1 MDVNKGCLDALILSE
16 KLTHESYESLEAA
29 IKSYEE
35 EMLIYAREA
44 QMASERNEIDMRK
57 SDFSF
62 QQLIR

>member
-1 MDVNKGCLDALILSE
+1 MDALILSE

>member
-1 MDVNKGCLDALILSE
+1 MDALILSE
-16 KLTHESYESLEAA
+16 KLTHESYKSLESA

-35 EMLIYAREA
+35 EMLIYVREA
-44 QMASERNEIDMRK
+44 QLASERNEIDMRK